1 MFANIFYEM
10 NFNPSDDFNEFK
22 IVVDYYNA
30 WIILFISCKSFVI
43 TQAKQNIS

>member
-1 MFANIFYEM
+1 MKSNLAASVKPFSFHQQLEMFANIFYEM

-30 WIILFISCKSFVI
+30 
-43 TQAKQNIS
+43 